1 LYIDGKMASS
11 ALRVGAINI
20 DTYVLSIGRNSQQ
33 ASRLFNGE
41 MDDVRIYHG
50 VLSTSDIV
58 KLANP

>member
-1 LYIDGKMASS
+1 MAGSV
-11 ALRVGAINI
+11 LRTGVIAT